1 MTSPEP
7 RAPRERQIGLFL
19 LGIAVVLL
27 VSSVTWFGSDRG
39 GIGIAQVAVG
49 LVVAAVGGLL
59 VRRAQPR

>member
-7 RAPRERQIGLFL
+7 RAPRQRLVGLFL

-39 GIGIAQVAVG
+39 GIGIAQVALA
-49 LVVAAVGGLL
+49 LVLAAVGGPL

>member
-7 RAPRERQIGLFL
+7 RAPRQRLVGLLL
-19 LGIAVVLL
+19 LGIALVLL

-39 GIGIAQVAVG
+39 GIGIGQVVTG
-49 LVVAAVGGLL
+49 LVVAAVGGVL